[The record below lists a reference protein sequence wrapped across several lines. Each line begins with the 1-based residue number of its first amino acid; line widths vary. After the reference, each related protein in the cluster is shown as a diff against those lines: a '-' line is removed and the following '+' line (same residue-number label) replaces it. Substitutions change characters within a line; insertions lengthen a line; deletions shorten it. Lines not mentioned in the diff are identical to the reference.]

1 VERQAFA
8 RARRYLR
15 FSPVALWL
23 AHGAALASALLY
35 VVLLILLGLFADLV
49 ISRGQIPPFKEL
61 PPQDQTN
68 ISSISP
74 DVARDYL
81 AGISV
86 NSAEANRIAHAD
98 PARRTGIENE
108 LLWRGYV
115 GELLEQKVSPEAG
128 QAFRATALAENSHPS
143 LGALSLV
150 ARTHGQRLG
159 RIVAWLC
166 RWNSWMWKPSNG
178 SGNINLAYLL
188 GLFFIAL
195 LLLALR
201 TGCRIVMNLAAARAS
216 IEAATRIRRA
226 VYHHTFRLGTLAVRS
241 QGTAEAIAI
250 FTQQVEAIYLGLFTR
265 LTVYF
270 AQPLKFAFILLFAL
284 IVNFWLALTFLLFAL
299 LVWLIGGRIA
309 ASFKQKGRVA
319 TALAAE
325 QLALIQESLMMMR
338 LVKSYLMELFNQA
351 RVERQL
357 ARYARAQMSRQV
369 GEALYQPFL
378 VFLGAAATILLL
390 FAAGILLL
398 TLQLGIASAVVL
410 ATSLI
415 SLYWPLACWLDQRK
429 VWRRARTS
437 AVRVF
442 EFLDQKSEVG
452 QMVGA
457 EFLSPLSRSLEFRN
471 VTLRDAQGHKLLDDV
486 SFEILAGQRLA
497 LVGPNDSEKHALIYL
512 LTRFLDPT
520 EGEILMDG
528 TNLRWVTLESLRTQI
543 GLVLQNS
550 LIFNDTVANNISC
563 GDTGYTLPRVIEAA
577 KMAHA
582 HQYIQKLPKGYETVI
597 GELGHSL
604 PPTIQFLIALAR
616 AIVRDPALY
625 IIEEPT
631 TGLTDDLKALLDDTF
646 ARILP
651 GHTAIFLPH
660 RVTTIRNCDRIL
672 LFYRGQ
678 LGADGDHRQL
688 LAENDLYRHLHY
700 LEFNDLA
707 DQLVV

>member
-1 VERQAFA
+1 MERQAFA

-23 AHGAALASALLY
+23 AHGAAFASALLY

-49 ISRGQIPPFKEL
+49 ISRGQVPSFKEL
-61 PPQDQTN
+61 PQQDQAN
-68 ISSISP
+68 ISNIP
-74 DVARDYL
+74 PEVARDYL
-81 AGISV
+81 AAIGVSPP
-86 NSAEANRIAHAD
+86 EASRIARTD
-98 PARRTGIENE
+98 PPKRTSGENE

-115 GELLEQKVSPEAG
+115 GELFEQKVGAEAG
-128 QAFRATALAENSHPS
+128 QAFRSTALEENSHPL

-166 RWNSWMWKPSNG
+166 RWNPWMWRPSDG
-178 SGNINLAYLL
+178 SGKINLAYLV

-195 LLLALR
+195 FLLALR
-201 TGCRIVMNLAAARAS
+201 TGCRIVMNLGAASAA
-216 IEAATRIRRA
+216 IEATTRIRRA

-241 QGTAEAIAI
+241 QGTAEAIGI

-284 IVNFWLALTFLLFAL
+284 VVNFWLALTFLLFAL

-309 ASFKQKGRVA
+309 ASFRQKGRVA
-319 TALAAE
+319 TTLAAE

-357 ARYARAQMSRQV
+357 ARYARAQMSRQI

-378 VFLGAAATILLL
+378 VFLGAAASVLLL

-398 TLQLGIASAVVL
+398 NLQLGIASAVVL

-429 VWRRARTS
+429 VWRRARVS

-457 EFLSPLSRSLEFRN
+457 EFLPPLAKSLEFRN
-471 VTLRDAQGHKLLDDV
+471 VTLRDAGGAKLLDDV
-486 SFEILAGQRLA
+486 SFEIMAGQRLA
-497 LVGPNDSEKHALIYL
+497 LVGANDSEKHALIYL
-512 LTRFLDPT
+512 MTRFLDPT
-520 EGEILMDG
+520 QGEILMDG

-563 GDTGYTLPRVIEAA
+563 GDTSYTLPRVIEAA

-582 HQYIQKLPKGYETVI
+582 HQYIQKLPKGYDTVI
-597 GELGHSL
+597 GELGHAL
-604 PPTIQFLIALAR
+604 PPTEQFLIALAR

-631 TGLTDDLKALLDDTF
+631 AGLTDDFKALLDDTF

-672 LFYRGQ
+672 LFFRGQ

-707 DQLVV
+707 DQLAV

>member
-1 VERQAFA
+1 
-8 RARRYLR
+8 LT
-15 FSPVALWL
+15 ALF
-23 AHGAALASALLY
+23 Y

-49 ISRGQIPPFKEL
+49 VSRGQIPTFREL
-61 PPQDQTN
+61 PGQDQTN
-68 ISSISP
+68 VSELDP
-74 DVARDYL
+74 DTIATYLVGIGVEQKDAR
-81 AGISV
+81 
-86 NSAEANRIAHAD
+86 RIAGTA
-98 PARRTGIENE
+98 PARRTGAENE
-108 LLWRGYV
+108 LIWRGYV
-115 GELLEQKVSPEAG
+115 AELFEQRVSPEAG
-128 QAFRATALAENSHPS
+128 EAFRASALSENSNPS

-166 RWNSWMWKPSNG
+166 RWNSWMWRPSIG
-178 SGNINLAYLL
+178 SSNINLSYLL
-188 GLFFIAL
+188 GLFLIAL
-195 LLLALR
+195 VVLALR
-201 TGCRIVMNLAAARAS
+201 TGCRIVMNLAAASAA

-241 QGTAEAIAI
+241 QGTAEAIAV
-250 FTQQVEAIYLGLFTR
+250 FTQQVDSVYLGFLAY

-270 AQPLKFAFILLFAL
+270 AQPLKFVFILLFAL
-284 IVNFWLALTFLLFAL
+284 VVNFWLALTFLMFAL

-309 ASFKQKGRVA
+309 ASFKQKGRAA

-325 QLALIQESLMMMR
+325 ELALIQESMMMMR

-357 ARYARAQMSRQV
+357 ARYARAQMSRQT

-378 VFLGAAATILLL
+378 VFLGASATVLLL
-390 FAAGILLL
+390 LAAGLLL
-398 TLQLGIASAVVL
+398 LHLQLGMASAVVL
-410 ATSLI
+410 ATSLV
-415 SLYWPLACWLDQRK
+415 SLYWPLAAWLDQRRI
-429 VWRRARTS
+429 WRRARSS

-442 EFLDQKSEVG
+442 QFLDRKSEVG

-457 EFLSPLSRSLEFRN
+457 EFLAPLSRTLEFRN
-471 VTLRDAQGHKLLDDV
+471 VTLRDAQGDKLLDDV
-486 SFEILAGQRLA
+486 SFTVEAGQRLA
-497 LVGPNDSEKHALIYL
+497 LVGANDTEKHALIYL
-512 LTRFLDPT
+512 LTRFLDPAQ
-520 EGEILMDG
+520 GEILMDG
-528 TNLRWVTLESLRTQI
+528 VDLRWVTLESLRAQI
-543 GLVLQNS
+543 GLVLQNN

-577 KMAHA
+577 KIAHA
-582 HQYIQKLPKGYETVI
+582 HQYIQKLPQGYDTLI
-597 GELGHSL
+597 GELGHAIPQSV
-604 PPTIQFLIALAR
+604 QFLIALAR

-625 IIEEPT
+625 VIEEPT
-631 TGLTDDLKALLDDTF
+631 IGLTDDFKALLDDTF

-672 LFYRGQ
+672 LFFRGQ

-707 DQLVV
+707 DQLTA